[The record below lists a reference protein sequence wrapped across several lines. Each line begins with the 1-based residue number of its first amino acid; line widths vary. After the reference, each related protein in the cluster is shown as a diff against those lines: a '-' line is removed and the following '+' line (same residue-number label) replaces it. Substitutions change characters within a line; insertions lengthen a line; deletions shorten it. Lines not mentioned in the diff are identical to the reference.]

1 MQPSLYCLSKYFEV
15 DFVVSKLKHV
25 SKFTITLRNRKKK
38 IQHSLKADGEGK
50 KNGFIITGSP
60 GSGKSAFLTELCF
73 PEWDKR
79 LKFKAL
85 ITHLSF

>member
-1 MQPSLYCLSKYFEV
+1 
-15 DFVVSKLKHV
+15 
-25 SKFTITLRNRKKK
+25 LRNRKKK

>member
-1 MQPSLYCLSKYFEV
+1 MTYSES
-15 DFVVSKLKHV
+15 
-25 SKFTITLRNRKKK
+25 IRNRKKK
-38 IQHSLKADGEGK
+38 IQHSLKVDSEVK

-79 LKFKAL
+79 LTFKAL